1 MRIEQEQIAVKII
14 EDIDCTYV
22 VRCDA
27 DPDNVV
33 FGREKPLF
41 NMSWD
46 LTDRTNRSYLACEKW
61 VNEQSN
67 LHFASCACLPN
78 SRTGKLLGKYTG
90 QSHVACYCNCKP

>member
-1 MRIEQEQIAVKII
+1 MRTENISVKII

-41 NMSWD
+41 SIAWD
-46 LTDRTNRSYLACEKW
+46 LADRTNRSYLACEKW
-61 VNEQSN
+61 VNEQEHF
-67 LHFASCACLPN
+67 HFAGCACLPD
-78 SRTGKLLGKYTG
+78 SEAGKRLGKYTG
-90 QSHVACYCNCKP
+90 QSFVPMYCDCKGEQ